1 MDAGGLSREWMT
13 LLMKNIF
20 STEDATPSPDE
31 DEERFVMR
39 IDHLTP
45 TSDESRSNV
54 KYYKDDS
61 LSCHHIS
68 DLFVHALLSA
78 MTNRYTSHGYLPNP
92 LVNYDLRQKQLDN
105 GEARCVSDRVAQN
118 LHFIGRLIGRAV
130 FDGIPL
136 GVHLNP
142 LLSVVRAP
150 SHT

>member
-1 MDAGGLSREWMT
+1 MT

-105 GEARCVSDRVAQN
+105 G
-118 LHFIGRLIGRAV
+118 AV

-150 SHT
+150 PHT

>member
-1 MDAGGLSREWMT
+1 MT
-13 LLMKNIF
+13 LLMKDIF
-20 STEDATPSPDE
+20 STEDTPSSPDE
-31 DEERFVMR
+31 DDERFVMR

-54 KYYKDDS
+54 KYYKDDG

-68 DLFVHALLSA
+68 DLFMHGLLWR
-78 MTNRYTSHGYLPNP
+78 MTVRYTSNGYLPNP
-92 LVNYDLRQKQLDN
+92 LMNYDLRQKQLDN
-105 GEARCVSDRVAQN
+105 GEARCVSERVAQN

-142 LLSVVRAP
+142 LLSVVCEDPHA
-150 SHT
+150 